1 MLSFIA
7 KRLLIMIP
15 TLFVISIITFILI
28 QLPEGDFVSSWVA
41 REEGYGR
48 HIDLITQQAM
58 REQYGLDR
66 PLYEQYTLWM
76 WDILHGNFGY
86 SFELSKPVNEVIWER
101 LALTFAVSFS
111 SLLFSWLIAFPI
123 GFYSA
128 VKQYSVADY
137 VFTFLG
143 FFGLAVPGFLMALVL
158 MWVSFKY
165 FGLNVGGL
173 FSSQFIDAP
182 WDMAKL
188 VDLLQHL
195 WIPTIIIGMEGSAG
209 LIRVMRNN
217 LLDELQKPYVVAAR
231 ARGLTELQLLLKYP
245 VRVAINPFIATVG
258 WLLPRLISGAT
269 IVSMVLNLPTTG
281 PVQLDALR
289 RQDMYLGASFTMM
302 LAALT
307 VLGTLVSDI
316 LLAVVD
322 PRVRFE

>member
-48 HIDLITQQAM
+48 HVDLITQQAM

-66 PLYEQYTLWM
+66 PLFEQYAMWM

-128 VKQYSVADY
+128 VKQYSAADY

-182 WDMAKL
+182 WTMAKF

-245 VRVAINPFIATVG
+245 VRVAINPFLATVG

-302 LAALT
+302 LATLT

>member
-1 MLSFIA
+1 
-7 KRLLIMIP
+7 
-15 TLFVISIITFILI
+15 
-28 QLPEGDFVSSWVA
+28 
-41 REEGYGR
+41 
-48 HIDLITQQAM
+48 
-58 REQYGLDR
+58 
-66 PLYEQYTLWM
+66 
-76 WDILHGNFGY
+76 
-86 SFELSKPVNEVIWER
+86 
-101 LALTFAVSFS
+101 
-111 SLLFSWLIAFPI
+111 
-123 GFYSA
+123 
-128 VKQYSVADY
+128 
-137 VFTFLG
+137 
-143 FFGLAVPGFLMALVL
+143 
-158 MWVSFKY
+158 
-165 FGLNVGGL
+165 
-173 FSSQFIDAP
+173 
-182 WDMAKL
+182 MAKF

-245 VRVAINPFIATVG
+245 VRVAINPFLATVG

-302 LAALT
+302 LATLT